1 MPVAGA
7 VPSSYGR
14 SESAPPQV
22 VTCAAGLAAPQRL
35 IQSPELQS
43 LPSTAPQ
50 PPQLFPDLCLLLFWI
65 LWVS

>member
-35 IQSPELQS
+35 IQSPEL
-43 LPSTAPQ
+43 
-50 PPQLFPDLCLLLFWI
+50 
-65 LWVS
+65 